1 MHGVHAKAGQLGL
14 ENENTQGLQPEL
26 RPESQPGTCLAKTLD
41 ATPRAGTLSWQLLL
55 VPLSALLQTQGVTA
69 TAAFVR
75 RGFHVPFLYHWL
87 SIHCQT
93 WGS

>member
-69 TAAFVR
+69 TAAYFLLWGEWDGPNGCLG
-75 RGFHVPFLYHWL
+75 RGLDI
-87 SIHCQT
+87 SI
-93 WGS
+93 